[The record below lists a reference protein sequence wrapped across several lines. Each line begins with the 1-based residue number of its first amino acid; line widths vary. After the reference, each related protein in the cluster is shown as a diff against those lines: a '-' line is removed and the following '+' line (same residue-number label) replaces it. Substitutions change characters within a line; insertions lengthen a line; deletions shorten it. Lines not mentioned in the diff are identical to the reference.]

1 MVVQADPS
9 DVAGFLDAEEL
20 RHSAA
25 AADTAH
31 LLVTEVVVEEL
42 ALDRPGAAGG
52 DFNSTAR
59 GPSGFEASVRRIHRA
74 ADVVVDGGAQVSPDP
89 AASAVDQDRV
99 ERHTETRARGR
110 VKTAIGVDNRVR
122 GYWRRFASARPK
134 ITDIGFDTE
143 DPVAGLPVVANLAAA
158 HETLWLARPL
168 KAAAVPARS
177 VGRHLVGRG
186 GVAPGI
192 ARMRADVV
200 TAPIVD
206 GWRCLVDRRF
216 GREIRRHRRAT
227 DEHKSHN
234 RGRSH
239 KQRFH

>member
-9 DVAGFLDAEEL
+9 DVAGCIDAEDL

-25 AADTAH
+25 AH

-99 ERHTETRARGR
+99 ERHTETRARRR
-110 VKTAIGVDNRVR
+110 VKTAIG
-122 GYWRRFASARPK
+122 
-134 ITDIGFDTE
+134 
-143 DPVAGLPVVANLAAA
+143 
-158 HETLWLARPL
+158 
-168 KAAAVPARS
+168 
-177 VGRHLVGRG
+177 
-186 GVAPGI
+186 
-192 ARMRADVV
+192 
-200 TAPIVD
+200 
-206 GWRCLVDRRF
+206 
-216 GREIRRHRRAT
+216 
-227 DEHKSHN
+227 
-234 RGRSH
+234 
-239 KQRFH
+239 